1 MELFTTLRADLRR
14 TYEKVHGSRLSRIV
28 QTARTPGVQAVVVY
42 RFGRWLKGLPLP
54 VRLPLEPAYYVLN
67 GLVQFLW
74 GIELPREAKIGP
86 GLRISHFGG
95 VIVSPFAV
103 IGRNCGIGNGVTI
116 GLAGEGE
123 KCGAPVIGDDVY
135 IATGAKIFGKIRVG
149 NNVKIGA
156 NAVIHRDV
164 VDNAVCVLDPGF
176 RILSFKGNR
185 RSRVALAS

>member
-1 MELFTTLRADLRR
+1 MFDAIRADLRR
-14 TYEKVHGSRLSRIV
+14 TYEKVGGSRASRIV
-28 QTARTPGVQAVVVY
+28 QTLRTPGVQAALVY
-42 RFGRWLKGLPLP
+42 RFGRWLKARPLV
-54 VRLPLEPAYYVLN
+54 VRIPLEPVYYVLN
-67 GLVQFLW
+67 GGVQLLW

-103 IGRNCGIGNGVTI
+103 LGANCGIGNGVTI

-123 KCGAPVIGDDVY
+123 KWGAPVIGDDVY
-135 IATGAKIFGKIRVG
+135 IAAGAKVFGKIRVG

-164 VDNAVCVLDPGF
+164 PDNAVCALDPGF

-185 RSRVALAS
+185 RYPIERAG

>member
-14 TYEKVHGSRLSRIV
+14 TYEKVQGSRLSRIS
-28 QTARTPGVQAVVVY
+28 QTLRTPGVQAVAVY
-42 RFGRWLKGLPLP
+42 RLGRWLKARPLI
-54 VRLPLEPAYYVLN
+54 VRLPLEPVYYVLN
-67 GLVQFLW
+67 AFVQFLW

-103 IGRNCGIGNGVTI
+103 LGRNCGIGNGVTI
-116 GLAGEGE
+116 GLAGDGE
-123 KCGAPVIGDDVY
+123 KWGAPVIGDDVY
-135 IATGAKIFGKIRVG
+135 IAAGAKVFGKIRVG

-164 VDNAVCVLDPGF
+164 PDNAVCALDPGF
-176 RILSFKGNR
+176 RIISFKGNR
-185 RSRVALAS
+185 RVAVPRAS

>member
-1 MELFTTLRADLRR
+1 MRADVRR
-14 TYEKVHGSRLSRIV
+14 TYEKVHGSRPSRIA
-28 QTARTPGVQAVVVY
+28 QTLRTPGVQAAVVC
-42 RFGRWLKGLPLP
+42 RFGQWLRTLPLV
-54 VRLPLEPAYYVLN
+54 VRLPLEPVYYVLN

-74 GIELPREAKIGP
+74 GIELPRAAKIGP

-123 KCGAPVIGDDVY
+123 NCGAPVIGDDVY
-135 IATGAKIFGKIRVG
+135 IAAGAKVFGKIRVG

-164 VDNAVCVLDPGF
+164 PDNAVCALDPGF
-176 RILSFKGNR
+176 RIISFKGNR
-185 RSRVALAS
+185 RVAVPRAS